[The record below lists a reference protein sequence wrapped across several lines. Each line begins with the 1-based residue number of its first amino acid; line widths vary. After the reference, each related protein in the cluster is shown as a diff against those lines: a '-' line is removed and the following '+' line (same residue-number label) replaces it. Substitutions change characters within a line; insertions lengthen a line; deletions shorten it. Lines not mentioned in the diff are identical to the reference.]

1 MKHRKNITDEELIK
15 LLNEAKPSFIV
26 PRAVD
31 EKTRKLIRANTVK
44 NAVPKKKSG
53 KVLVLRVSTAIAAS
67 IIVCISLFLVVNHI
81 RTRDISTGVFKVESV
96 GDFSI
101 IRHGETVLKN
111 AKAGIVSGDILKT
124 GTDGRCRLRL
134 NSAEI
139 VLTPETSLSI
149 ENLDNNNKTVFISF
163 IKSGTIAV
171 HSKKLG
177 KDSSI
182 IVRTR
187 NAVVSVKGTR
197 FCVTA
202 NSATGTRVSVS
213 EGKVLLEGKKLEAV
227 TIEKNN
233 TADVRIDN
241 RLNVRYD
248 PVASEKVNSI
258 LRLRT
263 VPEGIK
269 TIADQELEHGDDTTD
284 LDGFKYLGSV
294 TVKGSDVWK
303 KSGIS
308 VKSGDTIRII
318 AFGKVRIDPTSQID
332 ISPDGY
338 PNLKTWQ
345 DSSYSNA
352 SLGTLLLR
360 VDYQVYN
367 AGSDKIINID
377 RTGEITLMAND
388 GENNSSDNIGSFD
401 VKIYIK
407 EDEKKSHNSINL
419 DKEQLY

>member
-1 MKHRKNITDEELIK
+1 MKHRMNMTDEELIQ
-15 LLNEAKPSFIV
+15 LLQEAKPAYIV
-26 PRAVD
+26 PRGVD
-31 EKTRKLIRANTVK
+31 EKTRKLIRANTVR
-44 NAVPKKKSG
+44 NTVPVKKTG
-53 KVLVLRVSTAIAAS
+53 KVMFLKISSAIAAS

-81 RTRDISTGVFKVESV
+81 RNRDISTGVFKVEST
-96 GDFSI
+96 GDFCI

-111 AKAGIVSGDILKT
+111 VKAGIVSGDILKT
-124 GTDGRCRLRL
+124 GKNGRCRLRL

-149 ENLDNNNKTVFISF
+149 ENLDNNNKTVFISS

-171 HSKKLG
+171 HSRKLG

-187 NAVVSVKGTR
+187 NAVITVKGTR

-213 EGKVLLEGKKLEAV
+213 EGKVLLEGKKQEAV

-233 TADVRIDN
+233 TADIRIDN
-241 RLNVRYD
+241 RLNIRYD

-258 LRLRT
+258 LDLRT
-263 VPEGIK
+263 APEGVK
-269 TIADQELEHGDDTTD
+269 TIAEQNSGNEIDTTE
-284 LDGFKYLGSV
+284 LDGFTYLGSV

-308 VKSGDTIRII
+308 VKSGDIVRII
-318 AFGKVRIDPTSQID
+318 ASGKVKIDPTSQIE

-338 PNLKTWQ
+338 PNLKIWQ

-407 EDEKKSHNSINL
+407 LDKNKSHNSINL
-419 DKEQLY
+419 NK